1 MKFISMKRNIPDNTG
16 LSKRLLVVSKSLL
29 FVAISELSSKK
40 KSKRYTVLGLKWIYG
55 KSVSKR

>member
-1 MKFISMKRNIPDNTG
+1 MYLNTVFKYKVFKYCP
-16 LSKRLLVVSKSLL
+16 SLLVVSKSLL